1 MEILKDKQKTSLNRT
16 RKVGVLLN
24 LSEIS
29 KLSMEEIYDLLYGNI
44 NFSITLD
51 ENSIDNL
58 MINKNRGL
66 LEKASQIT
74 ISVTYDYLSKNKNK
88 IKEINKNNKKINIF
102 ILEDYQLY
110 PKDSNVLNDFEVLEI
125 TLPFQYAM
133 WLDLN
138 KINNKKVEFRYGRP
152 SRDRYTTEEMIEIKK
167 KVLEIINSIYSNY
180 SNLNEY
186 EKLYL
191 AFKYALDNWEFS
203 EEDLQDENGNF
214 KNDEYNHPLNSSL
227 FNILNTQISVCHG
240 MSGLFTMI
248 LNNPII
254 RVNANM
260 VGGSWNS
267 RDHYWI
273 NTVIDNKVYENCLTA
288 GGVCDKQN
296 AKIFTKLNSSY
307 IYGLN
312 EKLENYKFL
321 INKKLGL
328 PLEYSEIPNA
338 REKLS
343 ISTEL
348 KNKNNTINEEK
359 TKKSNTSS
367 FASKYEW
374 GNYSDIVNIISLLP
388 CNVEDKYL
396 LEEYIY
402 RAIKLKFITQSNI
415 DNVINNIQKNYQN
428 ISIND
433 KTISIKNR
441 TNPYEAIT
449 KMLFNSNYDMI
460 IEDYQNNISKMDS
473 IEIKK
478 GWEQIEKALMKVTT
492 YLINYYPNSL
502 TNSLNNAV
510 GNNFNVLYLFGIPL
524 KDCGCKENIT
534 KDKIIKDLIRKRFDS
549 DYKKNIIKEYSVN
562 NPKYPNMHKDFY
574 EMIKTIYYMFTN
586 ENNVL
591 ASTYKIKLEML
602 ANKYRDY
609 RGIPDSDIDYINLSR
624 INKISR

>member
-1 MEILKDKQKTSLNRT
+1 MGILKDKQKKRLLRGGSIN
-16 RKVGVLLN
+16 LN
-24 LSEIS
+24 LSEIN
-29 KLSMEEIYDLLYGNI
+29 KLSIEEIYDLLYGNI

-58 MINKNRGL
+58 MIYKNRGL
-66 LEKASQIT
+66 LEKASWIE
-74 ISVTYDYLSKNKNK
+74 INVTYDYLSKNKNK
-88 IKEINKNNKKINIF
+88 IKEINKNNKKISII

-110 PKDSNVLNDFEVLEI
+110 PKDSNVLNDFEVLKI
-125 TLPFQYAM
+125 ILPFQYAM

-138 KINNKKVEFRYGRP
+138 KINNKKLRFWHGNFH
-152 SRDRYTTEEMIEIKK
+152 SKSDNYTTEEMIEIKK
-167 KVLEIINSIYSNY
+167 KVLKIINSIYSNY

-191 AFKYALDNWEFS
+191 AFKYALDNWTYS
-203 EEDLQDENGNF
+203 EKDLQDENGNF
-214 KNDEYNHPLNSSL
+214 KYDEYNHRLNSSL
-227 FNILNTQISVCHG
+227 FNILNTQKSVCHG

-260 VGGSWNS
+260 VEGSLYS
-267 RDHYWI
+267 IGHCWI
-273 NTVIDNKVYENCLTA
+273 NTVINNKVYENCLTYGCTCDRKA
-288 GGVCDKQN
+288 GG
-296 AKIFTKLNSSY
+296 KIFTKLPSSY
-307 IYGLN
+307 IYDN
-312 EKLENYKFL
+312 KFL

-338 REKLS
+338 KEKLS

-348 KNKNNTINEEK
+348 KNKNNTINELSSNEEK

-367 FASKYEW
+367 FVAKYEW
-374 GNYSDIVNIISLLP
+374 ENYSDIVNVISLLP

-433 KTISIKNR
+433 KTVPIKNR
-441 TNPYEAIT
+441 TNPYETIT

-473 IEIKK
+473 IKIKK

-492 YLINYYPNSL
+492 YLISNYPNSL
-502 TNSLNNAV
+502 TYSLNNAV
-510 GNNFNVLYLFGIPL
+510 GNNFNVLYLFGKPL

-549 DYKKNIIKEYSVN
+549 DYEKNIIKEYSVN